1 MLDEARD
8 EKPLQSPTV
17 CIRVGGSAYSF
28 LFFVYLLSYLLIN
41 NNLNDKHMLIQTRI
55 GEGIQGVMVEFTL
68 QELILIAELRSRIS
82 NVLETKT
89 SIKVAVSESEYFEVL
104 KKTNTLLGKIAKNII
119 SLEDASSMLFN
130 ESNGED

>member
-1 MLDEARD
+1 
-8 EKPLQSPTV
+8 
-17 CIRVGGSAYSF
+17 
-28 LFFVYLLSYLLIN
+28 
-41 NNLNDKHMLIQTRI
+41 MLIQTRI